1 MTPLKVKI
9 SSNCVPL
16 NIPMTGQVNRAESMD
31 KDLYKMDFEILSM
44 NTLMLQ
50 FQHISK
56 QGGQPLPTT
65 RLKQNQ
71 VK

>member
-1 MTPLKVKI
+1 
-9 SSNCVPL
+9 
-16 NIPMTGQVNRAESMD
+16 MTGQVNRAESMG
-31 KDLYKMDFEILSM
+31 KDLYKMDLEILLM

-56 QGGQPLPTT
+56 RGGQPLPTT